1 MGQLT
6 GVQLF
11 YPKKLTL
18 SHLQQKRSWND
29 AEERR
34 TQVQFLASQTDK
46 EGNSFSNQQMADA
59 LGASHETIRRD
70 LAKLATPTNVGVGAS
85 TTVLSETAGTKPP
98 RTKGKDGK
106 ARAAKASKEFIIK
119 AWRCIGL
126 PLGR

>member
-1 MGQLT
+1 MWELA
-6 GVQLF
+6 
-11 YPKKLTL
+11 L

-46 EGNSFSNQQMADA
+46 EGNSFSVQQMADA
-59 LGASHETIRRD
+59 
-70 LAKLATPTNVGVGAS
+70 VGAS
-85 TTVLSETAGTKPP
+85 KSTIHGDLSQVATVQNCTVATGTSVLPKTANTKPS

-106 ARAAKASKEFIIK
+106 VRAAKASKEVIIK